1 MSGDTTPRLN
11 EGLSDRLATFLQR
24 AQDARSVRIDGLRLL
39 TGGASRQTWS
49 FDAVI
54 ERADGTSQKL
64 ALVLRMDPRTEAG
77 QMSRETEFE
86 LLKAAYEESVPVAK
100 VHVMGDESLGA
111 PRLPHGAR
119 RRRDDRAQV
128 AA

>member
-11 EGLSDRLATFLQR
+11 
-24 AQDARSVRIDGLRLL
+24 RSFRPPRDLPTSRPGRPFRPHRRPAPPYRRRV
-39 TGGASRQTWS
+39 RQTWS

>member
-86 LLKAAYEESVPVAK
+86 LLKAAYEESVPFAR
-100 VHVMGDESLGA
+100 GQYIIYDTLGHI
-111 PRLPHGAR
+111 RCLI
-119 RRRDDRAQV
+119 QQI
-128 AA
+128 

>member
-86 LLKAAYEESVPVAK
+86 MLKEAYQGSGHFAK
-100 VHVMGDESLGA
+100 VPALC
-111 PRLPHGAR
+111 
-119 RRRDDRAQV
+119 DRS
-128 AA
+128 